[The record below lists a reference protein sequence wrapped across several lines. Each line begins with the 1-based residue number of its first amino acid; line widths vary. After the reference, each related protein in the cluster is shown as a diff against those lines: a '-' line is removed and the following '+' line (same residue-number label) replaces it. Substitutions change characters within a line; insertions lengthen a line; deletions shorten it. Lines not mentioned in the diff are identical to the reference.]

1 MPYVFQLFAALL
13 EANQAATLPTYY
25 QELIGPVLMPVMW
38 DSKGNTPALV
48 RLLSSIIPRGSQ
60 YIIEHNQI
68 EPILGIFQ
76 KLVSTKANESFAF
89 DLLETCVASFP
100 PTALENYFVMIMQ
113 IILQRLQNSKTEN
126 LTLRFVRFFH
136 FLSAH
141 DDKGYSADF
150 IIQVTDKVQEGL
162 FTPIYLNVILP
173 ETQKL
178 ARPLDRKT
186 AILSFTKTL
195 ANSEAFAT
203 RYAQKGWGF
212 TCTALLKL
220 LELPP
225 LPASR
230 DDVIAD
236 ADTEDMSFG
245 VGFTPLNTIRAVQ
258 KDPWPETGA
267 DLKAWVGTYLKEAD
281 KKQNN
286 RVSQFAMERLDDQS
300 KAVLGSYIS

>member
-13 EANQAATLPTYY
+13 EANQSATLPAYY
-25 QELIGPVLMPVMW
+25 QGLISPVLMPIMW
-38 DSKGNTPALV
+38 DSKGNIPALV

-60 YIIEHNQI
+60 YIIEQNQI

-76 KLVSTKANESFAF
+76 KLVSTKINESLAF
-89 DLLETCVASFP
+89 DLLEAVVSSFP
-100 PTALENYFVMIMQ
+100 PAALESYFVQIMQ
-113 IILQRLQNSKTEN
+113 IILQRLQNSKTET
-126 LTLRFVRFFH
+126 LTLRFVRFYH
-136 FLSAH
+136 FISAQ
-141 DDKGYSADF
+141 DNKGFSADYF
-150 IIQVTDKVQEGL
+150 IQITDKVQEGL
-162 FTPIYLNVILP
+162 FTTLYLRIILD

-178 ARPLDRKT
+178 ARPLERKT

-225 LPASR
+225 IPAAK
-230 DDVIAD
+230 DDIIAD
-236 ADTEDMSFG
+236 ANTDDMAFG
-245 VGFTPLNTIRAVQ
+245 VGFTPLNTIRVVE
-258 KDPWPETGA
+258 KDPWPETGV

-281 KKQNN
+281 KKQNG
-286 RVSQFAMERLDDQS
+286 RVSQFASERLDDQS

>member
-13 EANQAATLPTYY
+13 EANQSATLPAYY
-25 QELIGPVLMPVMW
+25 QGLIGPVLMPVMW
-38 DSKGNTPALV
+38 DSKGNIPALV

-60 YIIEHNQI
+60 FIIEQNQI

-76 KLVSTKANESFAF
+76 ELVSTKANEDLAF
-89 DLLETCVASFP
+89 DLLEAVVSSFP
-100 PTALENYFVMIMQ
+100 PTALESYFVQIMQ
-113 IILQRLQNSKTEN
+113 IILQRLQNSKTEK
-126 LTLRFVRFFH
+126 LTLRFVRFYH
-136 FLSAH
+136 FISAQ
-141 DDKGYSADF
+141 DNKGYSADF
-150 IIQVTDKVQEGL
+150 FIQITDKVQEGL
-162 FTPIYLNVILP
+162 FTNLYLRIILE

-178 ARPLDRKT
+178 VRPLDRKT

-225 LPASR
+225 LPSTR
-230 DDVIAD
+230 DDIIAD
-236 ADTEDMSFG
+236 ANPDDMAFN
-245 VGFTPLNTIRAVQ
+245 VGYTPLNTIRIVQ
-258 KDPWPETGA
+258 KDPWPETGV

-281 KKQNN
+281 KKQNG
-286 RVSQFAMERLDDQS
+286 RVSQFASERLDDQS
-300 KAVLGSYIS
+300 KTVLGSYIS

>member
-13 EANQAATLPTYY
+13 EANQSATLPTYY

-100 PTALENYFVMIMQ
+100 PAALENYFVMIMQ

-136 FLSAH
+136 FISNQ

-162 FTPIYLNVILP
+162 FTPIYINVILP

-186 AILSFTKTL
+186 AILSFAKTL

-230 DDVIAD
+230 DDIIAD

-267 DLKAWVGTYLKEAD
+267 DLKVWVGTYLKEAD
-281 KKQNN
+281 KKQNG
-286 RVSQFAMERLDDQS
+286 RVSQFASTRLDDQS
-300 KAVLGSYIS
+300 KAMLGSYIS

>member
-13 EANQAATLPTYY
+13 EANQSATLPAYY
-25 QELIGPVLMPVMW
+25 QGLIGPVLMPVMW
-38 DSKGNTPALV
+38 DSKGNIPALV

-60 YIIEHNQI
+60 FIIEQNQI

-76 KLVSTKANESFAF
+76 KLVSTKANEDLAF
-89 DLLETCVASFP
+89 DLLEAVVSSFP
-100 PTALENYFVMIMQ
+100 PTALESYFVQIMQ
-113 IILQRLQNSKTEN
+113 IILQRLQNSKTEK
-126 LTLRFVRFFH
+126 LTLRFVRFYH
-136 FLSAH
+136 FISAQ
-141 DDKGYSADF
+141 DNKGYSADF
-150 IIQVTDKVQEGL
+150 FIQITDKVQEGL
-162 FTPIYLNVILP
+162 FTNLYLRIILE

-178 ARPLDRKT
+178 VRPLDRKT

-225 LPASR
+225 LPSTR
-230 DDVIAD
+230 DDIIAD
-236 ADTEDMSFG
+236 ANPDDMAFN
-245 VGFTPLNTIRAVQ
+245 VGYTPLNTIRIVQ
-258 KDPWPETGA
+258 KDPWPETGV

-281 KKQNN
+281 KKQNG
-286 RVSQFAMERLDDQS
+286 RVSQFASERLDDQS
-300 KAVLGSYIS
+300 KTVLGSYIS